1 MKARQTSGF
10 SLIEILVVMIIIA
23 ILAAAF
29 TTGGFGLASK
39 SSRPDGQGKTIVGRS
54 RLAAKDVECRSNLG
68 QVRQAIIIARTSND
82 DQPPANLTDTRL
94 PREFYQCPVGGE
106 PYQYDPNSGDVRCPH
121 PGHEKY

>member
-1 MKARQTSGF
+1 MTVRRVRGF
-10 SLIEILVVMIIIA
+10 SLIEILIVMIIIA

-29 TTGGFGLASK
+29 TTGGFGLISK

-68 QVRQAIIIARTSND
+68 QLRQAIMIARTSND
-82 DQPPANLTDTRL
+82 DQPPANIGDTRL
-94 PREFYQCPVGGE
+94 PKEFYQCPVGAE
-106 PYQYDPNSGDVRCPH
+106 PYQYDANTGDVRCPH